1 MQLLVL
7 GRPGAGCTSLL
18 RVLSNQRDSF
28 DEVDGETRY
37 ASMTHDEAKKI
48 RQEIIFNAEDDV
60 HFPTLTVD
68 QTLGFALRNK
78 VPNERPEHLEKP
90 ENFVQHVK
98 TGILES
104 LGISHTKNTRVGN
117 EFIRGVS
124 GGERKRVSLAEV
136 MATQV
141 SPQTAK
147 PNLVFC
153 TSLTRHSEPHA
164 ILGSANTGS

>member
-1 MQLLVL
+1 MLVL

-18 RVLSNQRDSF
+18 RVLSNQRDCF

-37 ASMTHDEAKKI
+37 ASMTHDEAKRY
-48 RQEIIFNAEDDV
+48 RQQIIFNAEDDV

-78 VPNERPEHLEKP
+78 VPNERPGHLEKP

-104 LGISHTKNTRVGN
+104 LGIPHTKNTR
-117 EFIRGVS
+117 
-124 GGERKRVSLAEV
+124 
-136 MATQV
+136 
-141 SPQTAK
+141 
-147 PNLVFC
+147 
-153 TSLTRHSEPHA
+153 
-164 ILGSANTGS
+164 